1 MQTTLESTWN
11 LTCPECAIAK
21 QNPGSGVYQFN
32 CRNCR
37 QRLILKNNCKE
48 VRKKLVIRFRKWGEN
63 EATEEGVCKCKEFC
77 YRQRMVDGRG

>member
-1 MQTTLESTWN
+1 M
-11 LTCPECAIAK
+11 CPECETAEK
-21 QNPGSGVYQFN
+21 NPGSGLYQFN

-48 VRKKLVIRFRKWGEN
+48 VRKKFVIRFRKWGEN